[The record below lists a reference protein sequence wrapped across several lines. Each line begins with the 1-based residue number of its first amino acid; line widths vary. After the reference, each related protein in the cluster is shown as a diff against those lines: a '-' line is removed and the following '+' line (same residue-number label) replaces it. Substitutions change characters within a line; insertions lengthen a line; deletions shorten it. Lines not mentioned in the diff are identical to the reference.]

1 MIELINYKN
10 INKTILLSI
19 ITFLM
24 WVSIGS
30 KYSPFP
36 EVNDLSIKVLINKIR
51 FYLPLLLISILFFYK
66 KNYQNNIYLKIIIF
80 FIFLSFIIGN
90 YNLYQNNPDL
100 IKTFKSDQILIQKGY
115 LPNLIRDIM
124 MSIYFLCTYLIIS
137 RFNQNETRTFLKL
150 NYFFLLFISF
160 LTLFFSY
167 KEYFSSQQEY
177 LYFTQF
183 LITGEL
189 FGVSTIRSLG
199 LSRNLF
205 IIFIPLALLYLF
217 KEEKKNNLFLI
228 ITLIFL
234 GLNIF
239 QLQSRLSI
247 YSYYI
252 FCSIIIIFFFYKG
265 SYKKIIKLIIIFLII
280 PQFLNILIPIVKNEI
295 IIKKDASKKIN
306 MLTERNKLNF
316 EELKKYYQT
325 LKVPKSRIYTL
336 TPNNDNI
343 NKNDQFA
350 IASEYSSGRLMLWK
364 KTLNLFTDK
373 NNLHNNFLG
382 FGSSADRFF
391 LKESVSNAIL
401 YSLISGGAIGLIF
414 IILFYLY
421 ILWIFFIFLKNKEKY
436 SKDFTVYS
444 SIIVIIFLMLRSLVE
459 SSFLIFGSDNIIL
472 FICLSY
478 LNKKRL
484 I

>member
-1 MIELINYKN
+1 M
-10 INKTILLSI
+10 
-19 ITFLM
+19 
-24 WVSIGS
+24 
-30 KYSPFP
+30 
-36 EVNDLSIKVLINKIR
+36 
-51 FYLPLLLISILFFYK
+51 
-66 KNYQNNIYLKIIIF
+66 
-80 FIFLSFIIGN
+80 
-90 YNLYQNNPDL
+90 
-100 IKTFKSDQILIQKGY
+100 
-115 LPNLIRDIM
+115 
-124 MSIYFLCTYLIIS
+124 
-137 RFNQNETRTFLKL
+137 
-150 NYFFLLFISF
+150 
-160 LTLFFSY
+160 
-167 KEYFSSQQEY
+167 
-177 LYFTQF
+177 
-183 LITGEL
+183 
-189 FGVSTIRSLG
+189 
-199 LSRNLF
+199 
-205 IIFIPLALLYLF
+205 
-217 KEEKKNNLFLI
+217 
-228 ITLIFL
+228 
-234 GLNIF
+234 
-239 QLQSRLSI
+239 
-247 YSYYI
+247 
-252 FCSIIIIFFFYKG
+252 
-265 SYKKIIKLIIIFLII
+265 
-280 PQFLNILIPIVKNEI
+280 IPIVKNEI
-295 IIKKDASKKIN
+295 IIKKDASRKIN
-306 MLTERNKLNF
+306 ILTELNELNF
-316 EELKKYYQT
+316 GKLTKYYQS

-472 FICLSY
+472 YICLSY
-478 LNKKRL
+478 LNNKRL